1 MEDYYQV
8 APRYGTNQDLV
19 DLFEEAHKRN
29 MHVLLDLVPGHTSIT
44 HAWFKESAQ
53 PKKHAYTDRYIWTN
67 SVKKMM
73 DDVDGIASVLRGFWQ
88 REGCCGVNCF
98 SSQPALNYGFAN
110 ITDNSWQQ
118 PVDAPGPVATNVVL
132 NPFDRVVT
140 AKDMGIDQMKKLI
153 CWGEKIRKTA
163 EGTIEIA
170 PKSMVWLIEE

>member
-53 PKKHAYTDRYIWTN
+53 PKKNAYTDRYIWTN

-88 REGCCGVNCF
+88 RGVLRRELFFLSAGLKLWICKYYRQQLAAAGGCAGTSGNKCC
-98 SSQPALNYGFAN
+98 AE
-110 ITDNSWQQ
+110 
-118 PVDAPGPVATNVVL
+118 PV
-132 NPFDRVVT
+132 
-140 AKDMGIDQMKKLI
+140 
-153 CWGEKIRKTA
+153 
-163 EGTIEIA
+163 
-170 PKSMVWLIEE
+170 

>member
-53 PKKHAYTDRYIWTN
+53 PKKNAYTDRYIWTN

-73 DDVDGIASVLRGFWQ
+73 DDANDFAQTSWGTNMKQKANFAR
-88 REGCCGVNCF
+88 
-98 SSQPALNYGFAN
+98 PAYSFQN
-110 ITDNSWQQ
+110 IKRF
-118 PVDAPGPVATNVVL
+118 L
-132 NPFDRVVT
+132 
-140 AKDMGIDQMKKLI
+140 
-153 CWGEKIRKTA
+153 
-163 EGTIEIA
+163 
-170 PKSMVWLIEE
+170 